1 MAPDEST
8 DVTDIAQIAVVI
20 KGVNKDSQLVV
31 ELLVMVPVQSKTS
44 TYEFFFWIGDS
55 FERMSIALVGE
66 DSVY

>member
-44 TYEFFFWIGDS
+44 TYEFFF
-55 FERMSIALVGE
+55 
-66 DSVY
+66 